1 MDKILIFGGTG
12 SLGKTLLAHF
22 IDTYEVFVFSR
33 DEAKHVQI
41 KKMYPSVR
49 SLIGDVRDRDAVFR
63 AVVRVRPDVI
73 INAAALKNV
82 PEVEEAPMEGI
93 KTSLHGT
100 ENINITVK
108 MLGLSCKVLTVSTD
122 KAAAPVNS
130 YGMAKALQE
139 RLHIRSN
146 GDGMVCNAVRYG
158 NVLESRGSLIP
169 LLKQRFENGEDVFI
183 THKDMTRFFMTLDA
197 SVQLIKTA
205 LLDDEGG
212 KVFVPIIRSAKISD
226 VIEVFREYY
235 DVDFSKISVGKIRPG
250 EKLAEVLVCKEELFR
265 TELVGDVYVIHDIL
279 ADKEFDCLHDV
290 YSSDNPNVLL
300 SREELIVFLKESGIL
315 DA

>member
-22 IDTYEVFVFSR
+22 VGVYDVFVFSR
-33 DEAKHVQI
+33 DEAKHVTI
-41 KKMYPSVR
+41 KKMYPTVK
-49 SLIGDVRDRDAVFR
+49 SLIGDIRDRDAVFR
-63 AVVRVRPDVI
+63 AILRVQPDII

-82 PEVEEAPMEGI
+82 PEVEEVPMEGI
-93 KTSLHGT
+93 KTSLNGT
-100 ENINITVK
+100 ENINLTVK

-122 KAAAPVNS
+122 KAASPVNS

-146 GDGMVCNAVRYG
+146 GDGMICNAVRYG

-169 LLKQRFENGEDVFI
+169 LLKQRFENGEGVYI
-183 THKDMTRFFMTLDA
+183 THPEMTRFFMTLDA

-212 KVFVPIIRSAKISD
+212 KIFVPTIRSAKITD
-226 VIEVFREYY
+226 VIDIYREAYG
-235 DVDFSKISVGKIRPG
+235 VDPSKVGVGKIRPG
-250 EKLAEVLVCKEELFR
+250 EKLAEVLVCKEELSR
-265 TELVGDVYVIHDIL
+265 TELIGDVYAIHDVL
-279 ADKEFDCLHDV
+279 TDKEFIDVHVV
-290 YSSDNPNVLL
+290 YSSDNPSVLL
-300 SREELIVFLKESGIL
+300 TREELVEFLKESGVL